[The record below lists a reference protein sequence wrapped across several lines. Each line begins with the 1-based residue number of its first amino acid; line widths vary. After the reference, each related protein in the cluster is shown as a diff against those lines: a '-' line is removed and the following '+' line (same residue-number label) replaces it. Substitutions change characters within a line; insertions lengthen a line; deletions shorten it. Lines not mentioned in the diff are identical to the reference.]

1 MDAIIIFFA
10 SKLHIGI
17 VLVGVL
23 FCALLSNKRRVF
35 FAYKA
40 LIALPV
46 AFVLGRFA
54 SLVISSPR
62 PFVVENIQPLI
73 AHIPNNGF
81 PSEHTLLVAT
91 ISALVYT
98 ESKVVGVILGVLA
111 ISVGIARVLANVHH
125 SVDVVGSVG
134 IAVFAVVI
142 SSYLVRLLQTL
153 YADRLPFLQKNN

>member
-40 LIALPV
+40 SIALPV

-98 ESKVVGVILGVLA
+98 ESKVVGVIIGVLA

-142 SSYLVRLLQTL
+142 SFYLVRLLQTL